1 MIVRLLV
8 GVIFS
13 VPPPRFEYNGP
24 VLVVSTR
31 ERW

>member
-1 MIVRLLV
+1 MIICLLV

-13 VPPPRFEYNGP
+13 GPPPRFEYNGP
-24 VLVVSTR
+24 VLVVPTR